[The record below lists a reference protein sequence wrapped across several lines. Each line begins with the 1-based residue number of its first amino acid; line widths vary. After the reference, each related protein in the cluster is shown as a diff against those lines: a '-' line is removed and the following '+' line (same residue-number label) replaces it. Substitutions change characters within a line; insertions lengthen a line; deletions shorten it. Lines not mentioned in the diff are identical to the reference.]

1 MASGVKLILNLPPA
15 DSLFSTQDER
25 DDAKL
30 ERIMDIPLDKISDF
44 PNHPFKVQVDAE
56 MLEMAESVKQYGVLI
71 TGLVR
76 PKDGG
81 SYEMVA
87 GHRRFYASQANHIN
101 NLKYIATLGTIN
113 KNKQ

>member
-1 MASGVKLILNLPPA
+1 MAADKSGQTFELPKKPNLA
-15 DSLFSTQDER
+15 AELFTTQEER
-25 DDAKL
+25 DDAKR
-30 ERIMDIPLDKISDF
+30 EKVIQIPLSEISDF

-56 MLEMAESVKQYGVLI
+56 MLEMAESVKQYDVLI

-101 NLKYIATLGTIN
+101 NLK
-113 KNKQ
+113 